1 MYVQK
6 GTEKEEKGRAISK
19 LQTRPNHPCFI
30 YYDDMM
36 MITNGPGG
44 FSFSR
49 EVETEEGDVQLMI
62 GKLIQIPIGIMLNE
76 GILRIIHRI
85 LEYEE

>member
-1 MYVQK
+1 MHSPNS
-6 GTEKEEKGRAISK
+6 SK
-19 LQTRPNHPCFI
+19 SI

-49 EVETEEGDVQLMI
+49 EVETKEENVQLMI
-62 GKLIQIPIGIMLNE
+62 GMSIQIPIGIMLNE